1 MKKEIDN
8 TLSILNNG
16 GIILYPTDTIWGI
29 GCDATNEY
37 AIKKIFKIK
46 KRADN
51 KALISLVAN
60 ENQLKNI
67 TGYIP
72 DIDITSEPT
81 TIIYPSVINLNKKI
95 LAEDGSAAL
104 RIVQDDF
111 CKQVI
116 NQFGKAIVSTSA
128 NISGSDSPKRFSE
141 ITQEIKNKVDY
152 IVNLQQKKLM
162 TTPSKILKIEKDGS
176 VTKIR

>member
-1 MKKEIDN
+1 M
-8 TLSILNNG
+8 
-16 GIILYPTDTIWGI
+16 
-29 GCDATNEY
+29 
-37 AIKKIFKIK
+37 
-46 KRADN
+46 
-51 KALISLVAN
+51 
-60 ENQLKNI
+60 
-67 TGYIP
+67 
-72 DIDITSEPT
+72 
-81 TIIYPSVINLNKKI
+81 NKKI

-116 NQFGKAIVSTSA
+116 NRFGKAIVSTSA